1 MASADAQ
8 YGLPFG
14 VALARAHQGIAL
26 GVYKPVGSTP
36 PLLAL
41 RGSLGELI
49 ANNDWRVAL
58 RELSTQVPGRL
69 DVAQLKNLV

>member
-1 MASADAQ
+1 MVMARHRPSDVASTDAR

-49 ANNDWRVAL
+49 ADNDRRIAL
-58 RELSTQVPGRL
+58 R
-69 DVAQLKNLV
+69 